1 MVCIEHGAVQF
12 IYSFKRCI
20 QCIDQ
25 RYENFLFGRVRVVCD
40 ITLVHNLEVSTSP
53 KSNSSNND
61 QGGSARTMR
70 QAKWKLWHEMT
81 PFEQKSELERVFSRA
96 APYGKMLGGE
106 KDTSK
111 FHNTCPSSGEKPMLL
126 GKGGEH
132 MVGFS
137 YSCSHFVTMTIRASS
152 ESFSLAVLFDN
163 VALIIIL
170 GMRPAPFERLWVQ
183 VFQFWNSRRSI
194 LGY

>member
-1 MVCIEHGAVQF
+1 MVQF
-12 IYSFKRCI
+12 NSSTPSRGAPSASTNATRIF
-20 QCIDQ
+20 
-25 RYENFLFGRVRVVCD
+25 FLAAFFTSGLVLFATLR
-40 ITLVHNLEVSTSP
+40 LVHNLEVSTSP

-96 APYGKMLGGE
+96 APYGKMLGGK

-137 YSCSHFVTMTIRASS
+137 SFFFHFVTMNVPVSS

-163 VALIIIL
+163 VALII
-170 GMRPAPFERLWVQ
+170 F
-183 VFQFWNSRRSI
+183 
-194 LGY
+194 

>member
-1 MVCIEHGAVQF
+1 MNTL
-12 IYSFKRCI
+12 R
-20 QCIDQ
+20 
-25 RYENFLFGRVRVVCD
+25 
-40 ITLVHNLEVSTSP
+40 LVHNLEVSTSP

-61 QGGSARTMR
+61 QGAGSARTMR

-96 APYGKMLGGE
+96 APYGKMLGGK

-137 YSCSHFVTMTIRASS
+137 SSCSHFVTMTVWASS

-163 VALIIIL
+163 VALIL
-170 GMRPAPFERLWVQ
+170 F
-183 VFQFWNSRRSI
+183 
-194 LGY
+194 

>member
-1 MVCIEHGAVQF
+1 MVQF
-12 IYSFKRCI
+12 NSSTPSRGASSASTNATRIF
-20 QCIDQ
+20 
-25 RYENFLFGRVRVVCD
+25 FLTAFFTSALGLFA
-40 ITLVHNLEVSTSP
+40 TLRLLHNLEVSTSQ
-53 KSNSSNND
+53 KSNND
-61 QGGSARTMR
+61 QGGSARTTR

-152 ESFSLAVLFDN
+152 ESFSLADLFDN
-163 VALIIIL
+163 VALIITL
-170 GMRPAPFERLWVQ
+170 GMRPAPTQRLRVQ

>member
-1 MVCIEHGAVQF
+1 MVQF
-12 IYSFKRCI
+12 NSSTPSRGTSSASINATRIF
-20 QCIDQ
+20 
-25 RYENFLFGRVRVVCD
+25 FLVAFFTSGLGLFATLR
-40 ITLVHNLEVSTSP
+40 LVHNLEVSTSP

-61 QGGSARTMR
+61 QGVSARTR

-137 YSCSHFVTMTIRASS
+137 SSCSHFVTMTVRASS

-163 VALIIIL
+163 VTLII
-170 GMRPAPFERLWVQ
+170 F
-183 VFQFWNSRRSI
+183 
-194 LGY
+194 

>member
-1 MVCIEHGAVQF
+1 MVQF
-12 IYSFKRCI
+12 NSSTPSRGASSASINATRIF
-20 QCIDQ
+20 
-25 RYENFLFGRVRVVCD
+25 FLAAFFTSGLGLFATLR
-40 ITLVHNLEVSTSP
+40 LVHNLEVSTSP

-61 QGGSARTMR
+61 QGAGSARTMR

-96 APYGKMLGGE
+96 APYGKMLGGK

-137 YSCSHFVTMTIRASS
+137 SSCSHFVTMTVWASS

-163 VALIIIL
+163 VALII
-170 GMRPAPFERLWVQ
+170 F
-183 VFQFWNSRRSI
+183 
-194 LGY
+194 

>member
-1 MVCIEHGAVQF
+1 
-12 IYSFKRCI
+12 
-20 QCIDQ
+20 
-25 RYENFLFGRVRVVCD
+25 
-40 ITLVHNLEVSTSP
+40 
-53 KSNSSNND
+53 
-61 QGGSARTMR
+61 MR

-96 APYGKMLGGE
+96 APYGKMLGGK

-137 YSCSHFVTMTIRASS
+137 LLLLLLVPTLLLLLFRSVLNL
-152 ESFSLAVLFDN
+152 FSLAVLFGN

-170 GMRPAPFERLWVQ
+170 GMRPAPTQRLWVQ